1 MIDDVD
7 ARSILDTFGD
17 RAFGPAWIVLGMA
30 EAASAVATAIQ
41 GRYPTGLEGFAHH
54 ALDLIFPAMTAFV
67 GFVSMRD
74 RRRGRERH
82 LEIEREKMLLKHE
95 LEKLRIGS
103 ATPQKEADSGDD
115 TFELGP
121 IS

>member
-1 MIDDVD
+1 MIDHED

-30 EAASAVATAIQ
+30 EAASAVTTAIQ

-67 GFVSMRD
+67 GFISMRD
-74 RRRGRERH
+74 RRAWKERQ
-82 LEIEREKMLLKHE
+82 LQIEQEKIRMRHE
-95 LEKLRIGS
+95 LEVLRIKVS
-103 ATPQKEADSGDD
+103 APQKEADSGED
-115 TFELGP
+115 TFNLGP